1 MAVLGLA
8 ACGAANPRMDPPEA
22 VAAAA
27 YVDDGPPSLTL
38 LTTVNTRSGAGAHT
52 ALLINASQRVL
63 YDPAGTFYHPRVPE
77 QDDLKFGISENI
89 RNFYL
94 DYHTQPPFEVIE
106 QTVFVSP
113 EVAEAAIVRSRER
126 GAAPLSFCA
135 AYTGDI
141 LRGLPGFESLPRTVF
156 PVQLAEGFATLPG
169 VQQRTVTNGMVAGLH
184 NVELLSKEEAAARGV
199 TRP

>member
-1 MAVLGLA
+1 
-8 ACGAANPRMDPPEA
+8 MDPPEV

-27 YVDDGPPSLTL
+27 HAHDGPPAITL

-63 YDPAGTFYHPRVPE
+63 YDPAGTFYHPQVPE
-77 QDDLKFGISENI
+77 QNDLKFGITENI

-106 QTVFVSP
+106 QTVLVSP
-113 EVAEAAIVRSRER
+113 AVAETALARARAQG
-126 GAAPLSFCA
+126 GAPSAFCA
-135 AYTGDI
+135 SYTGEI
-141 LRGLPGFESLPRTVF
+141 LRGLPGFEGVPQTF
-156 PVQLAEGFATLPG
+156 YPVQLAEGFGALPG
-169 VQQRTVTNGMVAGLH
+169 VQERVVTNDMVAGLH
-184 NVELLSKEEAAARGV
+184 NVELLSKQEAALRGV